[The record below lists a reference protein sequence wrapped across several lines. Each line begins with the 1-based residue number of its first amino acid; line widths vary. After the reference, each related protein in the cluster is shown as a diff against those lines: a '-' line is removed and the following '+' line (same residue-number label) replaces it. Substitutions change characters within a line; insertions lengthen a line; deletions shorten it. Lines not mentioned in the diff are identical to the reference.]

1 MYCPNCGEENN
12 DTAMF
17 CAECGAELPHQQ
29 ISETQAIT
37 ETPVFKKVPVIV
49 TILLTI
55 ITLGFYIPYWFLSR
69 LKTINELQSE
79 KKLSSGMIIVAI
91 ILFIAAFISA
101 MVSGFMEVIDDGPT
115 SVSNIF
121 DKLSTILN
129 LAGNIM
135 LIIRAFEVRRILR
148 DHYNG
153 YLKQNITLSG
163 VGSGLAT
170 FFFGVWYLQ
179 YKINRL

>member
-1 MYCPNCGEENN
+1 MYCPNCEKENI

-17 CAECGAELPHQQ
+17 CVECGAELPHQQ
-29 ISETQAIT
+29 TT
-37 ETPVFKKVPVIV
+37 ETPAMAETPAFKKVPVIV

-55 ITLGFYIPYWFLSR
+55 VTLGFYAPYWFLSR
-69 LKTINELQSE
+69 LDAINKLQSE
-79 KKLSSGMIIVAI
+79 HKLSSGMIILTI
-91 ILFIAAFISA
+91 ILFITAIISA
-101 MVSGFMEVIDDGPT
+101 IVSGFMEGMNDGPT
-115 SVSNIF
+115 SVSTIL
-121 DKLSTILN
+121 DKLSSILN

-153 YLKQNITLSG
+153 HLKQNITLSG
-163 VGSGLAT
+163 LGSGLAT